1 MIQKPLRP
9 LREIDIFILR
19 QYVCCKQG
27 GRVRHPDLRA
37 CPFTNG
43 KELYKFN
50 PRKDVSFLSKT
61 KREGLANCL
70 LSIAH
75 CIQET
80 LRILR
85 NLRETCWFEIMEGT
99 L

>member
-1 MIQKPLRP
+1 
-9 LREIDIFILR
+9 
-19 QYVCCKQG
+19 
-27 GRVRHPDLRA
+27 
-37 CPFTNG
+37 
-43 KELYKFN
+43 
-50 PRKDVSFLSKT
+50 
-61 KREGLANCL
+61 